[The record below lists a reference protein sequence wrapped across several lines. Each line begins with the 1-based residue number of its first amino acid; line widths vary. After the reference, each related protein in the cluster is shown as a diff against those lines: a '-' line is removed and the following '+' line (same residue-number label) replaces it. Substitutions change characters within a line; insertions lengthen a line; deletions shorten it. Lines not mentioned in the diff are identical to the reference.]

1 CGGIFR
7 ARQIASLGEAFHV
20 PVILHGSISLPLA
33 GWLQAPL
40 ALGEPW
46 QEMAL
51 LTPPLLPDEQ
61 TSLGLKLL
69 KSSSMFR
76 IENGALLAPP
86 YPGIGL
92 DVNEDALERYRVRD

>member
-1 CGGIFR
+1 MC
-7 ARQIASLGEAFHV
+7 
-20 PVILHGSISLPLA
+20 PCILHGTISLPLA
-33 GWLQAPL
+33 GWLQATL
-40 ALGEPW
+40 AIGAPW

-61 TSLGLKLL
+61 SSPGLKVL

-76 IENGALLAPP
+76 IENGALVAPP

-92 DVNEDALERYRVRD
+92 DVDEDALERYRVRD